1 MKTSAIIS
9 QFNAGLLSKTEAET
23 KLKEVC
29 PHEDI
34 EYEFMYDGE
43 PWPMF
48 LGGHCLECEQDFP
61 ASSFSEKERYAI
73 EQTESED
80 MISREIDAA
89 MDYQRDLNAGL
100 L

>member
-1 MKTSAIIS
+1 MTTSTIIS
-9 QFNAGLLSKTEAET
+9 QYNAGLLSKTEAET

-34 EYEFMYDGE
+34 EYEFMYDGD
-43 PWPMF
+43 PVPM
-48 LGGHCLECEQDFP
+48 LLSGECLECGQVFK
-61 ASSFSEKERYAI
+61 SFSEKERYAI

-80 MISREIDAA
+80 MQSREIDAA